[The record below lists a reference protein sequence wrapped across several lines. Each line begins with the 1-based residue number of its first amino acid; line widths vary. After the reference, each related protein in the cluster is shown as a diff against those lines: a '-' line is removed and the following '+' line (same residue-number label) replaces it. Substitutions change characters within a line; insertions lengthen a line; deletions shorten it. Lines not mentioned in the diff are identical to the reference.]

1 MPQQN
6 PLQSNT
12 RISCPDCGNDI
23 DFFEVADDVV
33 ITTHYVQNEDGS
45 FSQQE
50 DNSQVLGQIRLIC
63 GECQTDLS
71 AFHDR
76 FSEMVF

>member
-6 PLQSNT
+6 TIQNVNRL
-12 RISCPDCGNDI
+12 SCPVCGNDT

-33 ITTHYVQNEDGS
+33 ITTHYTQNEDGS

-50 DNSQVLGQIRLIC
+50 DNSQILGQVRLIC
-63 GECQTDLS
+63 GECQADLS